1 MSRKAARSSS
11 PRRLLRRRRLSTTSL
26 PNPTERRSTA
36 TSPASSPR
44 CSFSRLGFFL
54 AFCWSALLASGPSAS
69 RLFLRYRIPHAS
81 YSSPPASR
89 SPGAPRLLL
98 LAADREQLDPCRAD
112 PCCADL
118 AARGRG
124 GGAGAGGLGAGEAL
138 YRGGRMG

>member
-54 AFCWSALLASGPSAS
+54 AFCWSALLASRPSAS
-69 RLFLRYRIPHAS
+69 RLFLRYRIPHALHS
-81 YSSPPASR
+81 DCDR
-89 SPGAPRLLL
+89 SERVS
-98 LAADREQLDPCRAD
+98 QKRAQIGGWE
-112 PCCADL
+112 
-118 AARGRG
+118 RG
-124 GGAGAGGLGAGEAL
+124 
-138 YRGGRMG
+138 